1 MFSHIILSIK
11 RALASLRRWTA
22 EDLSLLVGVLRFKE
36 NYILERWEGTQRLAG
51 AKRVAIFVHFDRRGR
66 VQRYVLHYLD
76 QLLEAGFAIVF
87 VTNSPTIE
95 PASLLDVQSRSAF
108 VLKRRNFGHDF
119 GGYKEGLAQIGNASA
134 YEEVLFANDS
144 VYGPFGNLSSLLA
157 RCDDTAAIWG
167 ITDSWDRRFHLQS
180 YFLLVKK
187 PALMDRR
194 FAEFWRRVRYLG
206 SRSAVVKHYEIGF
219 TQIMSRAELRCA
231 ALFPYRRLAEAIG
244 AAALAGQLNRQDL
257 GEERRRYLELLCA
270 AIARGTPLNA
280 THVFWDYLIGELGCP
295 FLKRDLLLRN
305 PMGLPFVSQWRLLL
319 ERASD
324 YDTDLIIQDLE
335 SALRHRSI

>member
-119 GGYKEGLAQIGNASA
+119 GGYKEG
-134 YEEVLFANDS
+134 D
-144 VYGPFGNLSSLLA
+144 
-157 RCDDTAAIWG
+157 
-167 ITDSWDRRFHLQS
+167 
-180 YFLLVKK
+180 
-187 PALMDRR
+187 
-194 FAEFWRRVRYLG
+194 
-206 SRSAVVKHYEIGF
+206 
-219 TQIMSRAELRCA
+219 
-231 ALFPYRRLAEAIG
+231 FPISE
-244 AAALAGQLNRQDL
+244 AAARETLALPI
-257 GEERRRYLELLCA
+257 YPEL
-270 AIARGTPLNA
+270 TPEM
-280 THVFWDYLIGELGCP
+280 I
-295 FLKRDLLLRN
+295 R
-305 PMGLPFVSQWRLLL
+305 FVS
-319 ERASD
+319 
-324 YDTDLIIQDLE
+324 E
-335 SALRHRSI
+335 SIMNKL